1 MNPRDRF
8 AAASANKPI
17 AESDAASVKTYVPQL
32 PCVRSEDLFGKV
44 REIVIEHCG
53 AYYHLR
59 LTKANKLIL
68 TK

>member
-1 MNPRDRF
+1 MSTDKPT
-8 AAASANKPI
+8 AAAPNI
-17 AESDAASVKTYVPQL
+17 AAATSYAPQL